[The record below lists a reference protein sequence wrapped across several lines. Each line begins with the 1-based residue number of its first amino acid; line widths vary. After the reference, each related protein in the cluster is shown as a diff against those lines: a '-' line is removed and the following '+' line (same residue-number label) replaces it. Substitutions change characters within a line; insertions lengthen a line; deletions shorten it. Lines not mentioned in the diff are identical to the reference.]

1 MCYTHRERL
10 TIAVVLPPLIEINL
24 TWILSHYAVV
34 ETLLVAYRAYRIQR
48 LAHISMLSFLIRK
61 FNIAYTAVVQSSRS
75 TMCTIHDNPPD
86 PILLPSR
93 KQNNQKKKSKTIQTD
108 FSVRLPLGKF
118 KCSGIIPF
126 KVGDNNPSKMAG
138 FLLVHYTHIT
148 LYALLGFFDFL

>member
-93 KQNNQKKKSKTIQTD
+93 KQNNQKKKIK
-108 FSVRLPLGKF
+108 
-118 KCSGIIPF
+118 
-126 KVGDNNPSKMAG
+126 NNPNRFFRPLTAG
-138 FLLVHYTHIT
+138 EIQVFRYNPI
-148 LYALLGFFDFL
+148 